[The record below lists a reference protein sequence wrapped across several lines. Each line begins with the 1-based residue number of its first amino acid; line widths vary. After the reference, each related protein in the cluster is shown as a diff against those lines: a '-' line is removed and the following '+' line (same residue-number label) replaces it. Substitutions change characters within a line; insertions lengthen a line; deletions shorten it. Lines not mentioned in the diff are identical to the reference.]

1 MTRRAFTSTFAGK
14 RRTLTIGPV
23 DLIPL
28 SEARERRDAARK
40 HLLDGIDPAEVK
52 ARTKG
57 QETDI
62 PENAFRHMAKAW
74 HDLRKKSLAPKY
86 AYDQWTRLE
95 RLIFPHIGDT
105 AITDLKP
112 KDALKIFN
120 RLEAKGTVETA
131 HRSIQLIGQVLRLA
145 VTRGQV
151 DSDITCDLRG
161 QLPPIPRDISRASVS
176 LAELP
181 GLLRAIDGYDEG
193 WPVIRLA
200 LKTVSLTLLR
210 FSEFGLADWSEIEG
224 LDGASPLWRVPENRM
239 KMKKPHIV
247 PPVKAGCSGAARA
260 SGAHGGQGIYVPVPA
275 TGAQARDQQR
285 RPVRPLPHGL

>member
-1 MTRRAFTSTFAGK
+1 MALTAFRIKSLKPARRPYKERDEKGLYLHILPTGTRIWRMDYRFAGK

-28 SEARERRDAARK
+28 SEARERRDTARK
-40 HLLDGIDPAEVK
+40 HLLDGTDPAEVK

-112 KDALKIFN
+112 KDALRIFN

-131 HRSIQLIGQVLRLA
+131 HRSIQLIGQVFRLG
-145 VTRGQV
+145 RH
-151 DSDITCDLRG
+151 
-161 QLPPIPRDISRASVS
+161 P
-176 LAELP
+176 
-181 GLLRAIDGYDEG
+181 
-193 WPVIRLA
+193 WPCGERYH
-200 LKTVSLTLLR
+200 
-210 FSEFGLADWSEIEG
+210 
-224 LDGASPLWRVPENRM
+224 P
-239 KMKKPHIV
+239 
-247 PPVKAGCSGAARA
+247 
-260 SGAHGGQGIYVPVPA
+260 
-275 TGAQARDQQR
+275 
-285 RPVRPLPHGL
+285 

>member
-1 MTRRAFTSTFAGK
+1 VTRRAFTSTFAGK

-145 VTRGQV
+145 VIRGQV
-151 DSDITCDLRG
+151 DSDITRDLRG
-161 QLPPIPRDISRASVS
+161 QLPPIPRDISRAS
-176 LAELP
+176 
-181 GLLRAIDGYDEG
+181 G
-193 WPVIRLA
+193 WP
-200 LKTVSLTLLR
+200 S
-210 FSEFGLADWSEIEG
+210 SP
-224 LDGASPLWRVPENRM
+224 ASCGRSM
-239 KMKKPHIV
+239 AMM
-247 PPVKAGCSGAARA
+247 KAGPSFAWLSNQSRSRFYASANSALQIGAR
-260 SGAHGGQGIYVPVPA
+260 
-275 TGAQARDQQR
+275 
-285 RPVRPLPHGL
+285 